1 MSIALHWFLTTAGD
15 GRSIVGGSHMA
26 AGRGVARSSRE
37 PDIDYIAQQARA
49 ADHLGFSGVLTPTGT
64 WCEDAWLTT
73 AALIRETR
81 QLKFLV
87 AFRPG
92 VMSPTLAAQMA
103 ATYQRISRG
112 RLLLNVVTGGDSVE
126 MQRFGDWV
134 DKDER
139 YARTGEFLQVVRG
152 AWSGE
157 PFDFEG
163 RHYKV
168 RGATV
173 SAPPDPVPDIYFG
186 GSSDAALPV
195 AAAHADAYL
204 TWGEP
209 PAQVAEKISR
219 VRDLAQAQGRT
230 LRFGIRLHTISR
242 DTSKDAWR
250 EAPGSWTH
258 WTPRRSPARGSS
270 SGPAS
275 PSGSSGCS
283 HCTAATA
290 TTSRS
295 RRTCGP
301 GSDWCAVERARRLS
315 AATRRS
321 PTGSRSTTTWT
332 STSSSSAA
340 IRTSRRLVRRERD
353 AAAAGQGS
361 ARGRGTN
368 HVGRRREDQ
377 HRHEN
382 RRRGPARSLVSTVAR
397 PLH

>member
-1 MSIALHWFLTTAGD
+1 VSIALHWFLTTAGD

-49 ADHLGFSGVLTPTGT
+49 ADHLGFTGVLTPTGT

-250 EAPGSWTH
+250 EA
-258 WTPRRSPARGSS
+258 
-270 SGPAS
+270 
-275 PSGSSGCS
+275 
-283 HCTAATA
+283 
-290 TTSRS
+290 
-295 RRTCGP
+295 
-301 GSDWCAVERARRLS
+301 
-315 AATRRS
+315 TRF
-321 PTGSRSTTTWT
+321 
-332 STSSSSAA
+332 
-340 IRTSRRLVRRERD
+340 LD
-353 AAAAGQGS
+353 ALDP
-361 ARGRGTN
+361 
-368 HVGRRREDQ
+368 E
-377 HRHEN
+377 
-382 RRRGPARSLVSTVAR
+382 TVAR
-397 PLH
+397 AQEQLRTSQSVGQQRMLALHGGNRDNLEVSPNLWAGVGLVRGGAGTALVGSHAEVADRIEEYHDLGIDEFILSGYPNLEETYWFGENVMPLLRARGLLEGAGRITSADDARTSTGTRTGAVDRRAAS